1 MADKEISDVISRRK
15 SLAAISRCFE
25 SALGCTKKE
34 YRDLLIE
41 SFRVLPPAE
50 ISIGDIKMDNE
61 IHLCN
66 SCKHEFPIC
75 PASYNDMAFGNSVGG
90 DNICMC
96 RKYLPI
102 VVRT

>member
-1 MADKEISDVISRRK
+1 MANKEVSDVISRRK
-15 SLAAISRCFE
+15 SLATISRCFE
-25 SALGCTKKE
+25 STLRCTKRE

-41 SFRVLPPAE
+41 AFRVLPPAE
-50 ISIGDIKMDNE
+50 VSIDDVKIDNG

-75 PASYNDMAFGNSVGG
+75 PAHYNDMAFGNSAGG